1 MQISTLTLPDSLIWA
16 DEHTPQ
22 AVAQTMRR
30 ALDGS
35 PVVYYSTLTAGRSI
49 TLKSASDTGWI
60 THAQVEALAA
70 LAAVAGAVY
79 TLTIRGASYDV
90 MFAHHEPPALEAVP
104 LWPISNPQAGD
115 FYLATI
121 KLITV

>member
-1 MQISTLTLPDSLIWA
+1 MILSTLTLPDDLIWT

-22 AVAQTMRR
+22 TVAQTMRR

-49 TLKSASDTGWI
+49 TLKSESDSGWI

-79 TLTIRGASYDV
+79 TLTLRGASYDV
-90 MFAHHEPPALEAVP
+90 MFAHHEPPALEAIP
-104 LWPISNPQAGD
+104 LWPLVDPQPD
-115 FYLATI
+115 DKYLATI